1 MNSITT
7 IGFDAD
13 DTLWHNETIY
23 SLTQE
28 KFKKLLAPY
37 HNEQWIDEQLFETE
51 MRNLKFYGYG
61 IKSFTLSMIETAI
74 ELSEGRISCQEIKS
88 ILSFGRE
95 MMAMP
100 VSVFE
105 HVHDVLSHLSG
116 AYKLL
121 LVTKGDLIDQ
131 QSKIA
136 QSSLENFFVGIEI
149 VSNKRP
155 AIYQAIL
162 ERYDINSDQFLM
174 VGNSLRSDIIPVL
187 EIGGHAA
194 YIPYHITWAHEEIT
208 AEQESEYD
216 YFQLEHFDQLPALL
230 AHLARSREKGSG

>member
-1 MNSITT
+1 
-7 IGFDAD
+7 
-13 DTLWHNETIY
+13 
-23 SLTQE
+23 
-28 KFKKLLAPY
+28 
-37 HNEQWIDEQLFETE
+37 

-74 ELSEGRISCQEIKS
+74 ELSEGQISGEEIKS

-95 MMAMP
+95 MMTMP

-105 HVHDVLSHLSG
+105 HVHDVLSQLSG

-136 QSSLENFFVGIEI
+136 QSRLESFFAGIEI

-155 AIYQAIL
+155 ATYQAIL
-162 ERYDINSDQFLM
+162 ERYDIEPDKFLM
-174 VGNSLRSDIIPVL
+174 VGNSLRSDILPVL
-187 EIGGHAA
+187 EIGGHAL
-194 YIPYHITWAHEEIT
+194 YIPYHITWAHEEIS
-208 AEQESEYD
+208 AEEENEHD
-216 YFQLEHFDQLPALL
+216 YFQLEHIGQLPALL
-230 AHLARSREKGSG
+230 ALGREKGSG

>member
-37 HNEQWIDEQLFETE
+37 QNEEWINDRLFETE

-74 ELSEGRISCQEIKS
+74 ELSEGRISGEEIKS

-95 MMAMP
+95 MMTIP

-105 HVHDVLSHLSG
+105 QVHDVLSHLSG
-116 AYKLL
+116 SYKLL
-121 LVTKGDLIDQ
+121 LITKGDLLDQ

-136 QSSLENFFVGIEI
+136 QSRLESFFSGIEI

-155 AIYQAIL
+155 ATYQAIL
-162 ERYDINSDQFLM
+162 DRFNIEPDQFLM
-174 VGNSLRSDIIPVL
+174 VGNSLRSDILPVL
-187 EIGGHAA
+187 EIGGHAV
-194 YIPYHITWAHEEIT
+194 YIPFHITWAHEEIS
-208 AEQESEYD
+208 AEEEKEHD
-216 YFQLEHFDQLPALL
+216 YFQLENLGQLPALL
-230 AHLARSREKGSG
+230 AMWLDKGSA

>member
-1 MNSITT
+1 MIDKVGKMNLIKV

-28 KFKKLLAPY
+28 KFTKLLAPY
-37 HNEQWIDEQLFETE
+37 HNEEWINARLYETE

-61 IKSFTLSMIETAI
+61 IKSFTLSMVETAI
-74 ELSEGRISCQEIKS
+74 ELSEGRISGEEIKA

-95 MMAMP
+95 MMATP

-105 HVHDVLSHLSG
+105 HVDDVLSQLSK

-131 QSKIA
+131 QSKVA
-136 QSSLENFFVGIEI
+136 QSRLESFFVGIEI

-155 AIYQAIL
+155 ETYQAIL
-162 ERYDINSDQFLM
+162 DRYDVNPEQFLM
-174 VGNSLRSDIIPVL
+174 VGNSLRSDVLPIL
-187 EIGGHAA
+187 EIGGQAV
-194 YIPYHITWAHEEIT
+194 YIPYHITWAHEEVT
-208 AEQESEYD
+208 AEEENNHD
-216 YFQLEHFDQLPALL
+216 YFQLEHIGQLPSLL
-230 AHLARSREKGSG
+230 RE

>member
-1 MNSITT
+1 MA

-28 KFKKLLAPY
+28 KFKKLLGPY
-37 HNEQWIDEQLFETE
+37 HNEEWINERLFETE

-74 ELSEGRISCQEIKS
+74 ELSEGRISGEEIKS

-95 MMAMP
+95 MMTTP

-105 HVHDVLSHLSG
+105 QVHDVLSRLS
-116 AYKLL
+116 ASYKLL

-136 QSSLENFFVGIEI
+136 QSNLESFFVGIEI

-155 AIYQAIL
+155 ATYQAIL
-162 ERYDINSDQFLM
+162 ERYDINPDQFLM

-187 EIGGHAA
+187 EIGGHAV
-194 YIPYHITWAHEEIT
+194 YIPYHITSALEEIS
-208 AEQESEYD
+208 AEEEEEHD
-216 YFQLEHFDQLPALL
+216 YFQLEHFGQLPALL
-230 AHLARSREKGSG
+230 AMWREKGSG